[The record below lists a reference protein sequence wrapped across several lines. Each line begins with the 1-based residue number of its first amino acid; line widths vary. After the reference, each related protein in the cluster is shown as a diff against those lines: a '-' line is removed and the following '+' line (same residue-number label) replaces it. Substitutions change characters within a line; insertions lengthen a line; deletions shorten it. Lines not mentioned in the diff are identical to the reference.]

1 MYTDEQ
7 LLDIYATAYF
17 NETGFRLTQNAINKI
32 EFDGYIVRYDSFSER
47 LTIDLIEFDDNDS
60 FPYPDTVVLINEKN
74 KGWKLGS

>member
-1 MYTDEQ
+1 MYTHEQ

-17 NETGFRLTQNAINKI
+17 NETGHKLTQNALNKI

>member
-7 LLDIYATAYF
+7 LLNIYATAYF